1 MDLFEMAKVIA
12 VMAPKRRGKVKKVER
27 GGVVVKRGGMVVK
40 DTVVRVE
47 KKYPEVVKKVK
58 VDRNN
63 LIPSIT
69 VKPEHRRK
77 ELGKRVYTE
86 RKCMIRELTVGYGV
100 NISEV
105 EGLSLNGLVE
115 YRAKV
120 HQKVAKEFLSQGIK
134 PLKRVDPSGE
144 KAMSFNVVYCIDSQ
158 AVDYDQINESG
169 RLIKEQ
175 NRAER

>member
-12 VMAPKRRGKVKKVER
+12 VMAPKRKARSKKVER

-58 VDRNN
+58 VDRNE
-63 LIPSIT
+63 LIP
-69 VKPEHRRK
+69 EGNCLERRK

-86 RKCMIRELTVGYGV
+86 RECMIRELVVGYGCD
-100 NISEV
+100 IKDV
-105 EGLSLNGLVE
+105 ELLSLNGLVE

-120 HQKVAKEFLSQGIK
+120 HLQVAKEFLSQGIK

-158 AVDYDQINESG
+158 AVDYDRINEAG
-169 RLIKEQ
+169 RLVKEQ
-175 NRAER
+175 NRQER